1 MNAPKLPIY
10 QDRWWRILSVSF
22 VMYVQ
27 SYIDRTNIAMTIP
40 AKRVV
45 FMRAS
50 LLALAI
56 RTPERR

>member
-10 QDRWWRILSVSF
+10 QDRWWRILRVSF
-22 VMYVQ
+22 VMYVL

>member
-22 VMYVQ
+22 VMYVL

-50 LLALAI
+50 LLAFAI